1 MQVIEGRLIW
11 FLMGKV
17 VFHENQ
23 DLEENLLAQQR
34 HRIKMMDN
42 DLCTDLLVRM
52 GRNFIVEEGDEF
64 SSFQDLH
71 RESCML
77 LQIHKKQ
84 YRKRKLKSCAL
95 VLAIF
100 MMIEREVEESKDET
114 AKRMFVE
121 VFGDRE
127 FLLESFLRKL
137 AKTYEVE
144 KEMGRQPMRL
154 NRVMSNALDDD
165 FEPEN
170 LHLDNNQSLLN
181 LLNFFQTKD
190 LNVLTR

>member
-127 FLLESFLRKL
+127 FFLESFLREL
-137 AKTYEVE
+137 AKTDEVE

>member
-1 MQVIEGRLIW
+1 MIEGRLIW

-52 GRNFIVEEGDEF
+52 SRNFIVEEGDEF

-77 LQIHKKQ
+77 LQIHKKH
-84 YRKRKLKSCAL
+84 YRKRKLKSSAL

-121 VFGDRE
+121 VFPGII
-127 FLLESFLRKL
+127 
-137 AKTYEVE
+137 
-144 KEMGRQPMRL
+144 
-154 NRVMSNALDDD
+154 
-165 FEPEN
+165 PERIG
-170 LHLDNNQSLLN
+170 
-181 LLNFFQTKD
+181 KD
-190 LNVLTR
+190 G

>member
-52 GRNFIVEEGDEF
+52 SRNFIVEEGDEF

-121 VFGDRE
+121 VFPGIIPERIGKDGRSGE
-127 FLLESFLRKL
+127 GNGKTAKATEQSDVQRIRRRLR
-137 AKTYEVE
+137 A
-144 KEMGRQPMRL
+144 
-154 NRVMSNALDDD
+154 
-165 FEPEN
+165 
-170 LHLDNNQSLLN
+170 
-181 LLNFFQTKD
+181 
-190 LNVLTR
+190 